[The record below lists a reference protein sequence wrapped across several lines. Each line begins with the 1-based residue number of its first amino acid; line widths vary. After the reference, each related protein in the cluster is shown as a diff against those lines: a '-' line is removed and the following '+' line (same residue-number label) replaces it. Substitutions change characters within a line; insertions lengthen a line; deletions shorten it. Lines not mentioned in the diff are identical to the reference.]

1 MHLFLTTVKAQLH
14 AKQGESA
21 VSKSEGDNEMSG
33 ITSALHNHHKLC
45 DDDFAD
51 AEDAARKGDWTACAA
66 TYGKFRT
73 ELLAHFSVEE
83 EVLFPAFEQR
93 TGMAGGPTQVMRGEH
108 VQMRDLINQMDGAL
122 AQKDADGFGGAAETL
137 LIMMQQHNMK
147 EENILYPMIDQALGQ
162 DGELQS
168 RVTAG
173 LNA

>member
-1 MHLFLTTVKAQLH
+1 
-14 AKQGESA
+14 
-21 VSKSEGDNEMSG
+21 MSG

-45 DDDFAD
+45 DEDFAD
-51 AEDAARKGDWTACAA
+51 AEDAARKGDWAACAA

-108 VQMRDLINQMDGAL
+108 VQMRDLIGQMDEAL
-122 AQKDADGFGGAAETL
+122 AQKNADGFGGAAETL

-147 EENILYPMIDQALGQ
+147 EENILYPMIDQAMGQ
-162 DGELQS
+162 DGELSS
-168 RVTAG
+168 RIAAG